1 MYTPEKRLELVRMHL
16 DGMSLRE
23 IERRYGFDRK
33 ELADWVRRY
42 QRVGVEGIL
51 RKKKARTTYELR
63 RRIVAEHLEEGVTF
77 ADLCSKYDICRSTLK
92 DWVTAVRRSGYE
104 ALQGARARAQAQI

>member
-1 MYTPEKRLELVRMHL
+1 MHL

-42 QRVGVEGIL
+42 QRDGVEGIL

-63 RRIVAEHLEEGVTF
+63 RRIVAEHLEEGVAF
-77 ADLCSKYDICRSTLK
+77 ADLCLKYDICRSTLK

-104 ALQGARARAQAQI
+104 ALQGARARAQDQI

>member
-42 QRVGVEGIL
+42 QRDGVEGIL

-63 RRIVAEHLEEGVTF
+63 RRIVA
-77 ADLCSKYDICRSTLK
+77 DLCRSTLK